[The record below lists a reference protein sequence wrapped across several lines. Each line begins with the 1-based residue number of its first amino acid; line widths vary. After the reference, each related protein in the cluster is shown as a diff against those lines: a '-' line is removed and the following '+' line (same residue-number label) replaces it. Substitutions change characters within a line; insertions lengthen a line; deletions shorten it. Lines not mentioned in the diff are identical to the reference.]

1 MAVVVASGAA
11 CEGGLGAVSGP
22 SPGDGA
28 AAAAACAGSRTVV
41 ATPTLVAL
49 AGLASPFLMLVPSV
63 MLVGVVGESRRG
75 AVVVAV
81 AVVVVFVA
89 SARFVSPT
97 PTIEKGKEHRRGPR
111 MATRTP
117 PVRVANPGVTPK
129 LLEPLLSSRGVSAAA
144 SFST

>member
-11 CEGGLGAVSGP
+11 CESGLGAVSGP

-28 AAAAACAGSRTVV
+28 AAAAAVAGSRTVV

-49 AGLASPFLMLVPSV
+49 AGLASPLLLLLVPSV
-63 MLVGVVGESRRG
+63 MLVGVDGESRRG

-81 AVVVVFVA
+81 AVVLFFVT

-97 PTIEKGKEHRRGPR
+97 PSLRKAR
-111 MATRTP
+111 
-117 PVRVANPGVTPK
+117 
-129 LLEPLLSSRGVSAAA
+129 SSVEAHE
-144 SFST
+144 